1 MERKKKCWEFV
12 ILMGVGG
19 EKKRNPGLILCYA
32 ITLWFPGGFKQE
44 DCGIWGQCWIYWK
57 LRHFPMIFLQ
67 QVALQ

>member
-1 MERKKKCWEFV
+1 MLGICDSYGSGWGK
-12 ILMGVGG
+12 
-19 EKKRNPGLILCYA
+19 KKRNPGLILCYA